1 MAPID
6 GSFFH
11 PLNRWPFAPCLTGN
25 MTTSSPSP
33 PVCSCKNFLGDS
45 FGESS
50 SLGHQ
55 CLAGFTPPTP
65 QSSQEA
71 LVPSRTE
78 SNMNK
83 NVFGSSVTADTHRL
97 TSVPEGHETRQ
108 NNSSGK
114 AVARSSDFV
123 TTGFFKNEGDMATR
137 VIIPDHPKPKKPSM
151 ETIRNGLKSNDLGAR
166 SLSMLDPVG
175 PKTPPKNIWKR
186 TSSTELANGASA
198 NAPWNNHKS
207 TRPIDKPWRRPSGS
221 ETRSSQK
228 PATSG
233 GMAGGVPSMDGGIPP
248 SSLIIESGSDLK
260 ENISSRKTILG
271 CSQCVFEPKIKVVPC
286 GCLICLACGARSWG
300 AGRYAESVYCGC
312 GEVRISLLSLL
323 N

>member
-11 PLNRWPFAPCLTGN
+11 PFNRWPFTPCLTGN
-25 MTTSSPSP
+25 VTASSPSP

-50 SLGHQ
+50 SFGHQ

-71 LVPSRTE
+71 LVPSRAE
-78 SNMNK
+78 PNMNK
-83 NVFGSSVTADTHRL
+83 NIFGSSVAADTHRL
-97 TSVPEGHETRQ
+97 KSVPEGHETHQ
-108 NNSSGK
+108 NNPPGK
-114 AVARSSDFV
+114 TVARSSDFV
-123 TTGFFKNEGDMATR
+123 PSGFFKNEGDMATR
-137 VIIPDHPKPKKPSM
+137 VIIPDQSEPKKSSM

-166 SLSMLDPVG
+166 SLPMLGLVG

-186 TSSTELANGASA
+186 TSSTELAGGVSA
-198 NAPWNNHKS
+198 NTAWNNNKS
-207 TRPIDKPWRRPSGS
+207 TRPIDKPWRRPSDSG
-221 ETRSSQK
+221 THSSQK
-228 PATSG
+228 PATSSD
-233 GMAGGVPSMDGGIPP
+233 MTGGVPSMGGGIPP
-248 SSLIIESGSDLK
+248 SSLIIGSGSGLK
-260 ENISSRKTILG
+260 ENIPNRKTILG

-286 GCLICLACGARSWG
+286 GCLICLACGGRSWG
-300 AGRYAESVYCGC
+300 AGRCAESVYCGC
-312 GEVRISLLSLL
+312 GEVRIPLPSLF